1 MDNLVSLL
9 YGPDGTRKLKK
20 PKVCFGR
27 NYLETRWIIT
37 ALLTIS
43 TTLNL
48 IDRQT
53 FSMLVPILRDKFH
66 ISVQG
71 YSHIVAAFLLAYSA
85 MYTFGGDSST
95 GLESGLA

>member
-1 MDNLVSLL
+1 M
-9 YGPDGTRKLKK
+9 KK
-20 PKVCFGR
+20 PKARFGR

-43 TTLNL
+43 TILNL

-53 FSMLVPILRDKFH
+53 FFILVPVLRDRFH

-71 YSHIVAAFLLAYSA
+71 YSHIVAAFLLANSA
-85 MYTFGGDSST
+85 MYTFGGDLST